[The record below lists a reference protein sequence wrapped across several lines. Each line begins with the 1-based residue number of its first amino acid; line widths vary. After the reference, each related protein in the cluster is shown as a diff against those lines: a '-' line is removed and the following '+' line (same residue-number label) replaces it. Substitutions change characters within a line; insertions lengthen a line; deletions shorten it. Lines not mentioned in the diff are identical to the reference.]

1 MFLECSNLISPN
13 PATEILGFA
22 VGEVSGDG
30 RFSLVLAPRDGA
42 PRILAWDGGALID
55 RTPPALAA
63 AGPGAQGLVI
73 ADMDGDG
80 REEIYILCAEPAL
93 PPRDT
98 RSGRTDRIFACFGQ
112 HWIDILTLPEN
123 AGAANRRGGYGLTA
137 IDRHGQGRYAVA
149 VTARHS
155 PLRLY
160 ELDRRGRVRDVA
172 EGAALDVD
180 TPAALVL
187 TAPLSGPRPDLVVIH
202 LDDGRTRLFR
212 NLGDGSFAEMGPE
225 GMALEGMPAER
236 VPLKG
241 IGGRGPGMGDARA
254 AMVLDYDGTPHLL
267 LADSGGPVRWLGPR
281 AGGGFADIVPPALED
296 GPGDGPGSD
305 RTGRVRGMVAADF
318 DNDGYEELLVIV
330 QDGPNRLYAWRHEQ
344 WLRVDI
350 GDAERPWAP
359 DCGAVIADIDE
370 DGQLEVLVAG
380 AGLPLALYLAA
391 PNGNGW
397 ARIIP
402 LTAAGAPARGAR
414 VRLGA
419 GGRVQTRCIDAG
431 GSHGGCRVEPVA
443 HFGLGDAH
451 RIDFV
456 EITWPDGRTRR
467 LEDVPPRIVLPVPPP
482 PL

>member
-30 RFSLVLAPRDGA
+30 RFSLLIAPRDGA

-63 AGPGAQGLVI
+63 AGPGAQALVV

-80 REEIYILCAEPAL
+80 REEIYILCAEPSP

-98 RSGRTDRIFACFGQ
+98 GSGRTDRIFACFGE

-123 AGAANRRGGYGLTA
+123 AGAANQRGGHGLTA

-149 VTARHS
+149 VTARHA

-172 EGAALDVD
+172 DGAALLDVD

-187 TAPLSGPRPDLVVIH
+187 AAPLSGPRPDLVVIH
-202 LDDGRTRLFR
+202 PDGGRTRLFR
-212 NLGDGSFAEMGPE
+212 NTGDGSFTELAAEGH
-225 GMALEGMPAER
+225 R
-236 VPLKG
+236 
-241 IGGRGPGMGDARA
+241 PGMGDAHA
-254 AMVLDYDGTPHLL
+254 ALVLDHDGAPHLL

-281 AGGGFADIVPPALED
+281 AGGGFADIVPPGLED

-330 QDGPNRLYAWRHEQ
+330 HNGPNRLYAWRHEQ

-359 DCGAVIADIDE
+359 DSGAVVADIDE
-370 DGQLEVLVAG
+370 DGQLEIVVAG

-397 ARIIP
+397 VRIIP

-419 GGRVQTRCIDAG
+419 AGRVQTRCIDAG

-467 LEDVPPRIVLPVPPP
+467 LEDVPTRIVLPVPPP

>member
-30 RFSLVLAPRDGA
+30 RFSLVLAPRDDA

-63 AGPGAQGLVI
+63 AGPGARGLVI

-80 REEIYILCAEPAL
+80 REEIYILCAEASP
-93 PPRDT
+93 PPRSA

-112 HWIDILTLPEN
+112 RWIDLLTLPEN
-123 AGAANRRGGYGLTA
+123 AGAANRHGGHGLTA

-149 VTARHS
+149 VTARHA

-172 EGAALDVD
+172 DGAALDVD

-187 TAPLSGPRPDLVVIH
+187 AAPLSGPRPDLVVIPP
-202 LDDGRTRLFR
+202 DDGHTRLFR
-212 NLGDGSFAEMGPE
+212 NTGDGSFAEMGPE
-225 GMALEGMPAER
+225 GHTAPGMGPE
-236 VPLKG
+236 P
-241 IGGRGPGMGDARA
+241 GPGPGMRPAMGDARA
-254 AMVLDYDGTPHLL
+254 ALVLDYDGTPHLL

-281 AGGGFADIVPPALED
+281 AGGGFADIVPPRLED

-305 RTGRVRGMVAADF
+305 RTGRVRGVIAADF

-330 QDGPNRLYAWRHEQ
+330 EDGPNRLYAWRHEQ
-344 WLRVDI
+344 WLRADI

-359 DCGAVIADIDE
+359 DTGAVVADIDA
-370 DGQLEVLVAG
+370 DGQLEILVAG

-397 ARIIP
+397 VRIIP

-414 VRLGA
+414 VRLA
-419 GGRVQTRCIDAG
+419 AAGRVQTRCIDAG

-443 HFGLGDAH
+443 HFGLGDTRH
-451 RIDFV
+451 IDFV

-467 LEDVPPRIVLPVPPP
+467 LEDVAPRSVLSVPPP
-482 PL
+482 L